1 MIQYILSLPSF
12 LLYLTAVIISTG
24 IAIYILVRIRK
35 NLSLESFQENHEVGG
50 FMFNALGLIYA
61 VLISFVVY
69 ATWSDYNSAQGYCDE
84 EANTLQD
91 LFFDSEGLPEE
102 YQHSVQ
108 EKIIDYLRMT
118 INVDWP
124 LLSQDKANPDS
135 KEKLTELWKIY
146 FSIDTLKN
154 EKQKIMFTQS
164 LTKLNDVT
172 DYRRLRILSSQNHI
186 PAIIWT
192 VIIIGALT
200 SVGFSMFFGT
210 RSLIVQALMTSL
222 FTMTNVIILLLIL
235 SLDHPFTGD
244 IKISPAPFE
253 QVYNFLQSYVAK

>member
-1 MIQYILSLPSF
+1 M
-12 LLYLTAVIISTG
+12 YLVAVIISIG
-24 IAIYILVRIRK
+24 VSIYILFRVRK
-35 NLSLESFQENHEVGG
+35 NLSLESFQENHQVGG
-50 FMFNALGLIYA
+50 FLFNALGLIYA

-69 ATWSDYNSAQGYCDE
+69 ATWSDYNSAQGYCDT

-91 LFFDSEGLPEE
+91 LFFNSEGLPEE
-102 YQHSVQ
+102 YQPVIQ
-108 EKIIDYLRMT
+108 EKIIDYLRIV
-118 INVDWP
+118 INEDWP
-124 LLSQDKANPDS
+124 LLSEDKANPDS
-135 KEKLTELWKIY
+135 KEKLTEIWEIY
-146 FSIDTLKN
+146 FSIDTLRN
-154 EKQKIMFTQS
+154 EKQKAMFSQS

-186 PAIIWT
+186 PGIIWT
-192 VIIIGALT
+192 VIVIGALT

-210 RSLIVQALMTSL
+210 RSLIVQASMTSL

-253 QVYNFLQSYVAK
+253 QVYNFLQSYIGK